1 MGMGIGI
8 NAQKTNAGEL
18 TGKYDAIACSV
29 WFTSTGI
36 VMPKMIKY
44 KAADDTIQVIKN
56 IRVLSMEK
64 KNYCGIP
71 ALEYSCRAVDENK
84 VIFFKLLFQQ
94 EECKWKIIWQVT

>member
-1 MGMGIGI
+1 MGMGIGT

-44 KAADDTIQVIKN
+44 KATDDTIQVIKN

-64 KNYCGIP
+64 KIIVGYRHWNIAAGQ
-71 ALEYSCRAVDENK
+71 LMRAR
-84 VIFFKLLFQQ
+84 
-94 EECKWKIIWQVT
+94 

>member
-1 MGMGIGI
+1 MGMGIGT

-44 KAADDTIQVIKN
+44 KATDDTIQVIKN

-64 KNYCGIP
+64 KIIVGYRHWNIVAGQ
-71 ALEYSCRAVDENK
+71 LMRAR
-84 VIFFKLLFQQ
+84 
-94 EECKWKIIWQVT
+94 

>member
-29 WFTSTGI
+29 WFTSTGN

-64 KNYCGIP
+64 
-71 ALEYSCRAVDENK
+71 R
-84 VIFFKLLFQQ
+84 
-94 EECKWKIIWQVT
+94 IIVGYRH